1 MQVHLLDGTYE
12 LFRAHFG
19 APSRQSPSGQ
29 EVGATVGL
37 LRSFAALLRE
47 PGVTHLGCAFDTVI
61 ESFRNELFAGYK
73 TGEGMDP
80 LLLAQFPLAERACEA
95 LGIVTWPM
103 RDVEADDAL
112 ASAAARL
119 RDDPSV
125 TRVLVCSP
133 DKDLTQCVR
142 GERVVSFDRRKQ
154 ETLTEAG
161 VLAKFGVPPASIP
174 DYLALVGDTADG
186 IPGIPRWG
194 QKGAA
199 AVLLRYGHL
208 EAIPD
213 DAAAWDVSV
222 RGAAAL
228 AQNLAAQR
236 EDARLFRTL
245 ATLREDVALT
255 PPATVD
261 ALRWKGADTAALG
274 ALCAELGISPPALP
288 AV

>member
-1 MQVHLLDGTYE
+1 
-12 LFRAHFG
+12 
-19 APSRQSPSGQ
+19 
-29 EVGATVGL
+29 
-37 LRSFAALLRE
+37 
-47 PGVTHLGCAFDTVI
+47 
-61 ESFRNELFAGYK
+61 
-73 TGEGMDP
+73 
-80 LLLAQFPLAERACEA
+80 
-95 LGIVTWPM
+95 
-103 RDVEADDAL
+103 
-112 ASAAARL
+112 
-119 RDDPSV
+119 
-125 TRVLVCSP
+125 
-133 DKDLTQCVR
+133 
-142 GERVVSFDRRKQ
+142 VVSFDRRKQ

-255 PPATVD
+255 PPATMD
-261 ALRWKGADTAALG
+261 ALRWKGADTVALG

>member
-19 APSRQSPSGQ
+19 APSRSAPSGQ

-47 PGVTHLGCAFDTVI
+47 PGVTHVAAAFDTVI

-73 TGEGMDP
+73 TGEGMEP
-80 LLLAQFPLAERACEA
+80 ELLAQFPLAERACQA

-112 ASAAARL
+112 ASAAKSL
-119 RDDPSV
+119 CEDS
-125 TRVLVCSP
+125 RVLRVLLCSP
-133 DKDLTQCVR
+133 DKDLSQCVR
-142 GERVVSFDRRKQ
+142 GERVVGYDRRKQ
-154 ETLTEAG
+154 EALDEAG
-161 VLAKFGVPPASIP
+161 VVAKFGVAPASIP
-174 DYLALVGDTADG
+174 DFLALVGDSADG

-199 AVLLRYGHL
+199 ALLERYL
-208 EAIPD
+208 TVDAIPED
-213 DAAAWDVSV
+213 PAAWEVKV

-228 AQNLAAQR
+228 AENLNARR
-236 EDARLFRTL
+236 EDAALYRTL
-245 ATLREDVALT
+245 ATLRTDVALT
-255 PPATVD
+255 PPPTPD
-261 ALRWKGADTAALG
+261 ALAWRGPDEPALAAL
-274 ALCAELGISPPALP
+274 CNELGVSVPALP
-288 AV
+288 G

>member
-19 APSRQSPSGQ
+19 APSRSAPSGQ

-47 PGVTHLGCAFDTVI
+47 PGVTHVAAAFDTVI

-73 TGEGMDP
+73 TGEGMEP
-80 LLLAQFPLAERACEA
+80 ELLAQFPLAERACQA

-112 ASAAARL
+112 ASAAKSL
-119 RDDPSV
+119 CEDS
-125 TRVLVCSP
+125 RVLRVLLCSP
-133 DKDLTQCVR
+133 DKDLSQCVR
-142 GERVVSFDRRKQ
+142 GERVVGYDRRKQ
-154 ETLTEAG
+154 EALDEAG
-161 VLAKFGVPPASIP
+161 VVAKFGVAPASIP
-174 DYLALVGDTADG
+174 DFLALVGDSADG

-199 AVLLRYGHL
+199 ALLERYL
-208 EAIPD
+208 TVDAIPED
-213 DAAAWDVSV
+213 PAAWEIKV

-228 AQNLAAQR
+228 AENLNARR
-236 EDARLFRTL
+236 EDAALYRTL
-245 ATLREDVALT
+245 ATLRTDVALT
-255 PPATVD
+255 PPPTPD
-261 ALRWKGADTAALG
+261 ALAWRGPDEPALAAL
-274 ALCAELGISPPALP
+274 CNELGVSVPALP
-288 AV
+288 G